1 MSRQYLTLNHPDW
14 LPTFRPILFA
24 AILIF
29 VCLGVLQG
37 WTFLLL
43 ALILLTVCVGL
54 PLQQQALLLIAVIFL
69 VGISS
74 PVQLLQTLCLCIVVI
89 SSLPLNKFLRDI
101 EWRLAAQSVLVT
113 LANADKSTTPNT
125 LINQALTLL
134 QQITRADAAIALRQ
148 IDDVT
153 AQIIASFPA
162 KSLPAS
168 LTTPALFA
176 DALKQNRC
184 LYYNDYPATS
194 DASHILLAQGA
205 KSVAVLP
212 LVASDTKGAILLI
225 WQRYTLMTPQ
235 MRQFAELLL
244 GELRTLLQFTDT
256 TIRLDK
262 LRSRFSAMLETIHQ
276 GVVFVDESG
285 EQGWINQ
292 AAAVQLGLQP
302 GAVEPPVLAQA
313 MAKLRTSADN
323 QSEITA
329 QAAQFFTQPLSW
341 KLSSTGDTP
350 TREFPQAEIRN
361 WHWLFQ
367 GETPK
372 VLSISSTATRVQNV
386 PGRLWIFDDIT
397 EQYLNQKM
405 LVRRTQELSQ
415 ANQELEKAK
424 TDAEAAI
431 RVKSQFL
438 ANMSHEIR
446 TPMNA
451 IVGMANLLLRTPLSQ
466 QQKEFLETIRTSSNV
481 LLILLNDVLELS
493 KIESGKLE
501 LEQRAFN
508 LRTCVEEAVEIL
520 AFKAAE
526 KNIELAY
533 IIHPDTPSNI
543 VGDVTRLRQIIVNLL
558 SNSVKFT
565 HQGEVIVSVTARE
578 LECADKLARRYEI
591 QFAVKDTGIG
601 IPLATIEHL
610 FQAFSQGDASITRE
624 YGGTGLGLAIAKQLC
639 EMMQGRIWVETQA
652 NQGSTF
658 YFTIATTIDTSV
670 FPPDSCALHFAR
682 KRMLIVVD
690 HPTILQSLVW
700 QAQSWGIVPHSLE
713 PTAALAQI
721 QQGTLF
727 DVAIVDAQIHQSD
740 ALIAICQDSKLPLIL
755 LTTITNQNVL
765 PQIAQPEYVSY
776 LTKPIKTSHLYSILS
791 QIWDQ
796 LLESDTNNSDST
808 FAAHLPL
815 RILLAEDNIVNLKI
829 ALHILQSLGYHADV
843 ASNGLEVLD
852 TLRRQNYDVVL
863 MDVQMPKM
871 DGLTA
876 TRQIV
881 QEFRTEIRPRIIAMT
896 ANAMQEDKEE
906 CLAAGMND
914 YISKPIQV
922 EELTQALLKTPKP
935 YTSYSLTLHTQPSAA
950 INFQKLESLKKM
962 IGENAENIVAELV
975 KCYIEDSAK
984 LIQEMVSASESDD
997 AIALRKAAHTLKSSS
1012 ATLGAMTLA
1021 QQSKELETNSTDG
1034 NSSAIL
1040 YKVKQIKL
1048 EFARVKAALQAEFQK
1063 GQKSEVRA
1071 QENLHL
1077 QT

>member
-1 MSRQYLTLNHPDW
+1 MSRQYLNLNHPDW

-29 VCLGVLQG
+29 VSLGVLQG

-43 ALILLTVCVGL
+43 ALILLTVCISL
-54 PLQQQALLLIAVIFL
+54 PLQLKPTLLISAVTFF
-69 VGISS
+69 VGISN
-74 PVQLLQTLCLCIVVI
+74 PAQLLQTLGLCSVII
-89 SSLPLNKFLRDI
+89 SSLPVNKFLRDI
-101 EWRLAAQSVLVT
+101 EWRLAAQSILVT
-113 LANADKSTTPNT
+113 LANADKTTTPNA
-125 LINQALTLL
+125 LIDQALTLL
-134 QQITRADAAIALRQ
+134 QKITRAHAAIALRQ

-153 AQIIASFPA
+153 AQIIACLPA
-162 KSLPAS
+162 KALPAS
-168 LTTPALFA
+168 LTTPALFT
-176 DALKQNRC
+176 DALAQNRC
-184 LYYNDYPATS
+184 LYYNDYPATP

-212 LVASDTKGAILLI
+212 LVASDSTRGAILLI
-225 WQRYTLMTPQ
+225 WQRYTFINPQ
-235 MRQFAELLL
+235 TRHFVELLL

-302 GAVEPPVLAQA
+302 GAVEPPILAQA

-329 QAAQFFTQPLSW
+329 QAAHFFAQPLSW
-341 KLSSTGDTP
+341 KLPSTGGTP
-350 TREFPQAEIRN
+350 AREFPQAEIRN
-361 WHWLFQ
+361 WHWIFQ

-386 PGRLWIFDDIT
+386 AGRLWILDDIT

-424 TDAEAAI
+424 TDAEAAT

-451 IVGMANLLLRTPLSQ
+451 IVGMTNLLLNTPLSQ

-501 LEQRAFN
+501 LEQYAFN
-508 LRTCVEEAVEIL
+508 LRTCVEEAVDIL

-533 IIHPDTPSNI
+533 IIHPDTPNNI
-543 VGDVTRLRQIIVNLL
+543 VGDVTRLRQILVNLL

-578 LECADKLARRYEI
+578 LECADKLAGRYEI

-601 IPLATIEHL
+601 IPRETIEHL

-624 YGGTGLGLAIAKQLC
+624 YGGTDLGLAIAKQLC
-639 EMMQGRIWVETQA
+639 EMMQGRIWVETQV

-670 FPPDSCALHFAR
+670 FPPESCALHFTR
-682 KRMLIVVD
+682 KRMLVVVD
-690 HPTILQSLVW
+690 HPTIQQSLVW
-700 QAQSWGIVPHSLE
+700 QAQSWGIIPYSLDSV
-713 PTAALAQI
+713 AALAQI

-727 DVAIVDAQIHQSD
+727 DVAIIDSHIHQTD
-740 ALIAICQDSKLPLIL
+740 ALIAACQNSQLPTIL
-755 LTTITNQNVL
+755 LTTISHQNAL
-765 PQIAQPEYVSY
+765 LQISQRFISY

-791 QIWDQ
+791 QIWNQ
-796 LLESDTNNSDST
+796 SLASDTNKIDTT
-808 FAAHLPL
+808 FAANLPL
-815 RILLAEDNIVNLKI
+815 RILLAEDNLVNQKI

-843 ASNGLEVLD
+843 ATNGLEVLD

-881 QEFRTEIRPRIIAMT
+881 KEFGTEIRPRIIAMT
-896 ANAMQEDKEE
+896 ANAMQEDKAE

-922 EELTQALLKTPKP
+922 EELTQALQKAPKP
-935 YTSYSLTLHTQPSAA
+935 QISYTLTFPTQHSTA
-950 INFQKLESLKKM
+950 INFQKLKSLKKM
-962 IGENAENIVAELV
+962 IGENAENIVAELI
-975 KCYIEDSAK
+975 KCYIDDSVK
-984 LIQEMVSASESDD
+984 LVEEMASAIESDD
-997 AIALRKAAHTLKSSS
+997 VIALRKAAHTLKSSS
-1012 ATLGAMTLA
+1012 ATLGATTLA
-1021 QQSKELETNSTDG
+1021 QHSKELETMRTDG
-1034 NSSAIL
+1034 NVSEIL
-1040 YKVKQIKL
+1040 YKVEQIKL
-1048 EFARVKAALQAEFQK
+1048 EFSRVKAALQAELQR
-1063 GQKSEVRA
+1063 GQG
-1071 QENLHL
+1071 
-1077 QT
+1077 